1 MRKFLL
7 SLAAFGALV
16 FAAGCNHCGECHSDC
31 HSDNYRQTQ
40 TSTSVADAK

>member
-16 FAAGCNHCGECHSDC
+16 FAAGCNHCDSC

-40 TSTSVADAK
+40 TTTSVADAK